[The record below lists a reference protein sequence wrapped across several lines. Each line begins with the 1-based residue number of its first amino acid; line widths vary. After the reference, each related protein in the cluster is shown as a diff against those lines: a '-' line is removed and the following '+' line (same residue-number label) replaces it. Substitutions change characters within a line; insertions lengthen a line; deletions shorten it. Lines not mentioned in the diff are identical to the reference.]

1 MGSPWL
7 GVWQDQREPEEL
19 VSTRTHTYKH
29 PFLLLLP
36 LTCVMSVSP
45 CKYLRCC
52 EFHLGSWH
60 GRTVS
65 ATSRRPPPL
74 PLAAK
79 TALRMLLLGPAR
91 LLCITSKRHQRSSS
105 SSSRACSRSCSSR
118 CPTTSTTT
126 AKGRW
131 PPQPEPNPYYSKT
144 VNNHRF
150 LLSQLT
156 MMVMTLLFSL
166 SLSLLFLVQV
176 DRESS
181 GRPQPQ
187 VGVQGAPRAAGD
199 QPHLLLD
206 QPCRLCKRVPNHCS
220 SNSNNRCPLL
230 S

>member
-1 MGSPWL
+1 
-7 GVWQDQREPEEL
+7 
-19 VSTRTHTYKH
+19 
-29 PFLLLLP
+29 
-36 LTCVMSVSP
+36 VSP

-131 PPQPEPNPYYSKT
+131 PPQPEPNHYYSKT

-166 SLSLLFLVQV
+166 SLSLFC
-176 DRESS
+176 SW
-181 GRPQPQ
+181 
-187 VGVQGAPRAAGD
+187 
-199 QPHLLLD
+199 
-206 QPCRLCKRVPNHCS
+206 CRLIGKVAADHSHKWVFKEPPEQQETNLISSWTNPADSVSVSLTTVLVTVIIAAHC
-220 SNSNNRCPLL
+220 
-230 S
+230 